1 MSSSMQENRSFQE
14 PMISFPPSEAALVGG
29 QGAAGVAGDAA
40 GDIAGV
46 LLHPLRQIRFPE
58 QRAGQGDEPDLRTV
72 QRGLHGVETAK
83 AAHHDRRTAQRLR
96 GLCRCGDKAMETAMS
111 KKSLPKDEILY
122 ETECPIPYAMELIGQ
137 KRKLPILWYIADAE
151 NQTLR
156 YRELER
162 KVVGI
167 TATMLTKC
175 LRELESDGLVSR
187 TVYPTIP
194 PAVEYALTER
204 GKTLIPALQSIY
216 NWADGQMRT
225 EKK

>member
-1 MSSSMQENRSFQE
+1 MDTM
-14 PMISFPPSEAALVGG
+14 P
-29 QGAAGVAGDAA
+29 
-40 GDIAGV
+40 
-46 LLHPLRQIRFPE
+46 
-58 QRAGQGDEPDLRTV
+58 
-72 QRGLHGVETAK
+72 
-83 AAHHDRRTAQRLR
+83 
-96 GLCRCGDKAMETAMS
+96 
-111 KKSLPKDEILY
+111 LPKDENIY
-122 ETECPIPYAMELIGQ
+122 ETQCPILYAMELIGQ
-137 KRKLPILWYIADAE
+137 KWKLPILWYIADAE

-216 NWADGQMRT
+216 NWADGQMKEKT
-225 EKK
+225 E

>member
-1 MSSSMQENRSFQE
+1 
-14 PMISFPPSEAALVGG
+14 
-29 QGAAGVAGDAA
+29 
-40 GDIAGV
+40 
-46 LLHPLRQIRFPE
+46 
-58 QRAGQGDEPDLRTV
+58 
-72 QRGLHGVETAK
+72 
-83 AAHHDRRTAQRLR
+83 
-96 GLCRCGDKAMETAMS
+96 MS

-175 LRELESDGLVSR
+175 LRELEQDRFIIR
-187 TVYPTIP
+187 TQHSAIP
-194 PAVEYALTER
+194 PTVEYSLAER
-204 GKTLIPALQSIY
+204 GMTLIPAPESVYQ
-216 NWADGQMRT
+216 WAEDQM
-225 EKK
+225 KA